1 MIIETINSPQDLK
14 KLSLEKLRLLS
25 QEIRNLIV
33 NVVSNRGGHLASSL
47 GTVELCVALHYCF
60 NTPTDSLIF
69 DVGHQTYA
77 HKIITGRRDSFH
89 LLRSFKGL
97 SGFPNCRESEYDT
110 YISGH
115 ASTAVSWAQG
125 LAEGKKLNGDC
136 SKTVAIIGD
145 GSLTGGMC
153 FEAFNS
159 AGHAQSD
166 ILVIVNHNE
175 MSISPSVG
183 ALSRYLTKLISAP
196 IYNRIKNE
204 LESFLKHFPLAKKVA
219 DKAGR
224 FEEALKGL
232 LIPGIFFEELG
243 FRYFGPINGHD
254 FETLIPTIKNVM
266 ALKGPRVLHLVT
278 TKGKGHKLSEEN
290 PEDFHSAS
298 AFGLNSSKK
307 SDSFSEVFAKKL
319 IEIGEK
325 NKKVVAI
332 TAAMPK
338 GTGLNLF
345 QEKFPDRL
353 FDVGIAE
360 EHAVGFA
367 SGLAKQGLLPV
378 VAIYSTFL
386 QRAFD
391 QLIHDVALQG
401 LKVIFAVDRAGIV
414 GEDGPTHHGLFDV
427 GYLRLV
433 PDMICL
439 APKDKE
445 ELEDMLDFSLNQSF
459 SVSIRYPRGKAYSLG
474 NRSKIELAKSQVLHQ
489 GKDCCI
495 VALGSMVRE
504 AVQCRKLLLEE
515 KIDVGL
521 VNARFI
527 KPIDKELLI
536 NLAKEYSLIVTL
548 EEANLNGGF
557 GSAVLELFQSA
568 GCLSSVKVVS
578 FGFPD
583 AFIPAGS
590 CEELFKMY
598 GLDGESLAERIKN
611 VLKSA
616 HVSSL
621 FQSDYL
627 DL

>member
-204 LESFLKHFPLAKKVA
+204 LESFLKHFPLAKKV
-219 DKAGR
+219 
-224 FEEALKGL
+224 
-232 LIPGIFFEELG
+232 
-243 FRYFGPINGHD
+243 
-254 FETLIPTIKNVM
+254 
-266 ALKGPRVLHLVT
+266 
-278 TKGKGHKLSEEN
+278 
-290 PEDFHSAS
+290 
-298 AFGLNSSKK
+298 
-307 SDSFSEVFAKKL
+307 
-319 IEIGEK
+319 
-325 NKKVVAI
+325 
-332 TAAMPK
+332 
-338 GTGLNLF
+338 
-345 QEKFPDRL
+345 
-353 FDVGIAE
+353 
-360 EHAVGFA
+360 
-367 SGLAKQGLLPV
+367 
-378 VAIYSTFL
+378 
-386 QRAFD
+386 
-391 QLIHDVALQG
+391 
-401 LKVIFAVDRAGIV
+401 
-414 GEDGPTHHGLFDV
+414 
-427 GYLRLV
+427 
-433 PDMICL
+433 
-439 APKDKE
+439 
-445 ELEDMLDFSLNQSF
+445 
-459 SVSIRYPRGKAYSLG
+459 
-474 NRSKIELAKSQVLHQ
+474 
-489 GKDCCI
+489 
-495 VALGSMVRE
+495 
-504 AVQCRKLLLEE
+504 
-515 KIDVGL
+515 
-521 VNARFI
+521 
-527 KPIDKELLI
+527 
-536 NLAKEYSLIVTL
+536 
-548 EEANLNGGF
+548 
-557 GSAVLELFQSA
+557 
-568 GCLSSVKVVS
+568 
-578 FGFPD
+578 
-583 AFIPAGS
+583 
-590 CEELFKMY
+590 
-598 GLDGESLAERIKN
+598 
-611 VLKSA
+611 
-616 HVSSL
+616 
-621 FQSDYL
+621 
-627 DL
+627 